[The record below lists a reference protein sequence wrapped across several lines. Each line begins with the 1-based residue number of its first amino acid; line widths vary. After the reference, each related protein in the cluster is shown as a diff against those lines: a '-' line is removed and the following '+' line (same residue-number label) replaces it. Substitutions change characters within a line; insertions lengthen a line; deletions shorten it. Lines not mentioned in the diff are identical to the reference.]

1 MANANKIQFVR
12 GDTHV
17 ITLEVTDISGT
28 PYEPAGTD
36 QITMTVRA
44 NDHRGEIVLQK
55 HSGDQ
60 DIEQL
65 SNGWKITLQ
74 PSDTAEL
81 PYKTYVYDIQLN
93 MSGVIQTVIPL
104 SAFVLDKEVTY

>member
-1 MANANKIQFVR
+1 MTNENKIRFIR

-17 ITLEVTDISGT
+17 IILEVTDGNDAAYI
-28 PYEPAGTD
+28 PEATD
-36 QITMTVRA
+36 QITLTVRA
-44 NDHRGEIVLQK
+44 NDYRGEIVLQK
-55 HSGDQ
+55 NSGEP

-65 SNGWKITLQ
+65 ASGWKITLQ
-74 PSDTAEL
+74 PEDTAEL

-93 MSGVIQTVIPL
+93 LSGVIQTVIPL